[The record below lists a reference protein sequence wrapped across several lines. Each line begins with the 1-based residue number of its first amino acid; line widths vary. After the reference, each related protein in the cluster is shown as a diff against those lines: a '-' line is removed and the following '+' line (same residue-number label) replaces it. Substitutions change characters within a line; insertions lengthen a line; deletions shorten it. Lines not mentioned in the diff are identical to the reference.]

1 MHINPGVFGRR
12 VPAGRFIAAAAR
24 VRPWRTALV
33 AVLAAVAVSGCG
45 GPRERPRPDPIE
57 ITLLGLNDFHGNL
70 EPPRLA
76 VNTAA
81 PGGPAQAVP
90 AGGAAYLA
98 SLIAQ
103 RRAANAH
110 TALVAAGDLVGASP
124 LVSSLFADEPTIEA
138 LNLMRL
144 DFAATGNHEYDQGW
158 HELLRLQTGGC
169 ERFTAKMPCQLSQPF
184 AGARFQYLAANTVRA
199 DGRPLLPATG
209 IRFFEQDGVRI
220 GVGFIG
226 LTLKNTPHMVR
237 PSGVRGLAF
246 EDEAASANAL
256 IAPLRAQG
264 ADVIVVLIHEGGRT
278 RSGLQ
283 DASCAGL
290 SGDIVP
296 ILDRLS
302 EQVDVVISGHTHRA
316 YLCDYARVNPAKPF
330 LLTSAGLYGT
340 LLTEVHLS
348 VDVATR
354 RVVRRSARQHIAQG
368 QAFAGPTA
376 DVPLQRA
383 WPVYPADPEV
393 AALVARY
400 SAAAAPLA
408 AAPAGRLAA
417 PATRQP
423 RLNGESVMGR
433 IVADAILA
441 ATHSAEAG
449 GAQLAF
455 VNPGGVRAD
464 LVPAADGGVTFG
476 QLYSVQP
483 FGNTL
488 MALTLSG
495 EQIRQLLEQQFD
507 SGTNTVASPRILQV
521 SHGFGYT
528 LDRAAPAGQRIRRM
542 RLNGQAI
549 EPQRDY
555 RVGVQSYLGSGGDNF
570 SVFTHG
576 RDITGG
582 GLDVDAL
589 ADYIRAQ
596 SAAGPM
602 ALPLAARISGR

>member
-1 MHINPGVFGRR
+1 M
-12 VPAGRFIAAAAR
+12 
-24 VRPWRTALV
+24 
-33 AVLAAVAVSGCG
+33 
-45 GPRERPRPDPIE
+45 
-57 ITLLGLNDFHGNL
+57 
-70 EPPRLA
+70 
-76 VNTAA
+76 
-81 PGGPAQAVP
+81 
-90 AGGAAYLA
+90 
-98 SLIAQ
+98 
-103 RRAANAH
+103 
-110 TALVAAGDLVGASP
+110 
-124 LVSSLFADEPTIEA
+124 
-138 LNLMRL
+138 
-144 DFAATGNHEYDQGW
+144 
-158 HELLRLQTGGC
+158 
-169 ERFTAKMPCQLSQPF
+169 
-184 AGARFQYLAANTVRA
+184 
-199 DGRPLLPATG
+199 
-209 IRFFEQDGVRI
+209 
-220 GVGFIG
+220 
-226 LTLKNTPHMVR
+226 
-237 PSGVRGLAF
+237 
-246 EDEAASANAL
+246 
-256 IAPLRAQG
+256 
-264 ADVIVVLIHEGGRT
+264 
-278 RSGLQ
+278 
-283 DASCAGL
+283 
-290 SGDIVP
+290 
-296 ILDRLS
+296 
-302 EQVDVVISGHTHRA
+302 
-316 YLCDYARVNPAKPF
+316 
-330 LLTSAGLYGT
+330 
-340 LLTEVHLS
+340 
-348 VDVATR
+348 
-354 RVVRRSARQHIAQG
+354 VRRSARQHIAQG

-441 ATHSAEAG
+441 ATHSPEAG